1 MSNLNT
7 IRNSVAPTLESLN
20 VTIATSLPVQSVND
34 IEDTERRERAAVVL
48 ERAWKLSEYLPAKLY
63 EVRDADAL
71 DACTTGTGMLSKQL
85 HALVELFAGTD
96 YADAATPIARWA
108 KQLHERVV
116 EAA

>member
-34 IEDTERRERAAVVL
+34 IEDTERRERAGVVL
-48 ERAWKLSEYLPAKLY
+48 ERVWKLSERLPGKLY
-63 EVRDADAL
+63 EVRDEPARD
-71 DACTTGTGMLSKQL
+71 DCETGMRM
-85 HALVELFAGTD
+85 LVGLLDKLVPLFAET
-96 YADAATPIARWA
+96 AHAEAATPIARWA